1 MIGKEQFLQGMW
13 EYFSLERARAKKF
26 LRDAEKERQEGTQ
39 GQWRQESPTKEILE
53 QVQKM
58 QIQIALRK

>member
-26 LRDAEKERQEGTQ
+26 LRDDEEGKAGRDTRPMATRVSHQ
-39 GQWRQESPTKEILE
+39 